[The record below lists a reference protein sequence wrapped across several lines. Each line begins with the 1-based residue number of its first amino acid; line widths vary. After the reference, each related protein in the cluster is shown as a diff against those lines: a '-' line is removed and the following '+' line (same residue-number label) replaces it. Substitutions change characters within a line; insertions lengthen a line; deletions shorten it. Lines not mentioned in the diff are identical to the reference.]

1 MNKEVSL
8 ENIFHI
14 IEEQLDSGGNA
25 VFTIHGT
32 SMLPLL
38 CDRKDSVRLVKPTT
52 APKKYDIIFYKRQ
65 DGSYILH
72 RIVAVKK
79 RSFVCRGDNQVDNEY
94 PVSPESVIAIVSEYN
109 RKGKWKSVDSL
120 SHIIYSRFWVNTMIL
135 RKIKRK
141 VFSIFKK

>member
-1 MNKEVSL
+1 
-8 ENIFHI
+8 
-14 IEEQLDSGGNA
+14 
-25 VFTIHGT
+25 
-32 SMLPLL
+32 MLPLL
-38 CDRKDSVRLVKPTT
+38 CDRKDSVRLVKPTL
-52 APKKYDIIFYKRQ
+52 APKKYDIIFYKRN
-65 DGSYILH
+65 DGNYILH
-72 RIVAVKK
+72 RIVAIKN

-94 PVSPESVIAIVSEYN
+94 PVNPESVIAIVSEYN